1 MPQLETDNVS
11 LSELYEP
18 CYSNFKSILALIN
31 HKKFDNITMNNIHT
45 KEQQKIG
52 PYFQEKFDKICLM
65 EDKEAAFQKLT
76 NLLESLNIILKNV
89 CLDILE

>member
-45 KEQQKIG
+45 KEQ
-52 PYFQEKFDKICLM
+52 
-65 EDKEAAFQKLT
+65 
-76 NLLESLNIILKNV
+76 
-89 CLDILE
+89 